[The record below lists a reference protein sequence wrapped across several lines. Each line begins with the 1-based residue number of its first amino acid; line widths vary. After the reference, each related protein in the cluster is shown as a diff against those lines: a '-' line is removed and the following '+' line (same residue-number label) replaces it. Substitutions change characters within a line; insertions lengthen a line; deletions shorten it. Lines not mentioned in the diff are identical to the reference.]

1 MRHGTPFH
9 FFLFKIFLRDGGSK
23 YIFRVLFLLQ
33 AAFSNKKAV
42 HRALMYV
49 ITKETKEEVMIS
61 SVAVEGI

>member
-1 MRHGTPFH
+1 MEHPSI
-9 FFLFKIFLRDGGSK
+9 FLCFKIFLRDGGSK

-49 ITKETKEEVMIS
+49 ITKEIKEEVMIS